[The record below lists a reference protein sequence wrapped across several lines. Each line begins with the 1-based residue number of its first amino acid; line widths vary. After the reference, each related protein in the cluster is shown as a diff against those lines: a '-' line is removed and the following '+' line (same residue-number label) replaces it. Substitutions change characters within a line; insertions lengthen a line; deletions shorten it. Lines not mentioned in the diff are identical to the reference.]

1 MAPFAEVLITSSY
14 RSGSGILLL
23 ALNLQQMSGYGHS
36 RLLVKTNTSI
46 EMARSVGLLVK
57 ANMVIKKKIASCRP
71 VWKTYT
77 SENVLLFT
85 LQDTWQSNILMTHP
99 ANKL

>member
-57 ANMVIKKKIASCRP
+57 ANMVIKKKNHI
-71 VWKTYT
+71 
-77 SENVLLFT
+77 
-85 LQDTWQSNILMTHP
+85 LQTCMEDVHVRECLVIHSAGHVAIKHP